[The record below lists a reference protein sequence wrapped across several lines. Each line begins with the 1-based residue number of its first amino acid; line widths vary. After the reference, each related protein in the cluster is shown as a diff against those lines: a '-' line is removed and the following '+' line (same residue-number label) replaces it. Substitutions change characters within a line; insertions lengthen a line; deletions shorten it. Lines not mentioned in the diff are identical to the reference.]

1 MELTKDE
8 RSRILT
14 LAKEAVTAAVCSTPA
29 PVASADGVF
38 GEHRGCFV
46 TLKNR
51 GRLRGCIGIF
61 EAPRPLGEML
71 VQMAH
76 AAARED
82 PRFFGDPITVEE
94 LPNLDVEVSVLTPL
108 TKTDDPAALELGVD
122 GIYIVG
128 ANGRSGCFLPEVAT
142 EAGWDVETFL
152 TQCCMG
158 KAGLPA
164 DAWRDPATT
173 VYLFRSEKF

>member
-8 RSRILT
+8 RNVLKT
-14 LAKEAVTAAVCSTPA
+14 LAIDAVAAAVAGGPA
-29 PVASADGVF
+29 PRPGLAGVLA
-38 GEHRGCFV
+38 ETRGCFV
-46 TLKNR
+46 TLTNR
-51 GRLRGCIGIF
+51 GRLRGCIGVF
-61 EAPRPLGEML
+61 EAPRPLGEMI
-71 VQMAH
+71 VHMAR

-82 PRFFGDPITVEE
+82 PRFLGDPITVEE
-94 LPNLDVEVSVLTPL
+94 LPMLDVEVSVLTPL
-108 TKTDDPAALELGVD
+108 TETDDPASLELGVD

-142 EAGWDVETFL
+142 DAGWDVETFL
-152 TQCCMG
+152 SQCCLG

-164 DAWRDPATT
+164 DAWKDPSTT